1 MKNDIVFNILL
12 SIVVGYLLTQLQ
24 LFLGSLYLINFL
36 KQNLITLLVALI
48 AINSATLSILL
59 TKIRELIDKTGQI
72 NSFNSTKKQM
82 ILSIKE
88 QVSIVFV
95 AILFLI
101 IQDSSFIKLH
111 NEFELFLN
119 VSITGCFIY
128 ALRIL
133 YDTAKSVFIILDY

>member
-1 MKNDIVFNILL
+1 MKNNIVFNILL

-24 LFLGSLYLINFL
+24 LFLGSCYLINFL

-59 TKIRELIDKTGQI
+59 TKIRELLDKTGQI
-72 NSFNSTKKQM
+72 SSFDNTKKQM
-82 ILSIKE
+82 IISIRE
-88 QVSIVFV
+88 QVIIVFV

-101 IQDSSFIKLH
+101 IQDSSFIKFH
-111 NEFELFLN
+111 SEFELFLN

-128 ALRIL
+128 SLRIL

>member
-24 LFLGSLYLINFL
+24 LFLGSCYLINFL

-72 NSFNSTKKQM
+72 NSFDNTKKQM

-88 QVSIVFV
+88 QVIIVFV

>member
-36 KQNLITLLVALI
+36 KQNLITLLIALI

>member
-1 MKNDIVFNILL
+1 MKNDIVFNILP

-24 LFLGSLYLINFL
+24 LFLRSLYLINFL

-82 ILSIKE
+82 ILS
-88 QVSIVFV
+88 
-95 AILFLI
+95 
-101 IQDSSFIKLH
+101 
-111 NEFELFLN
+111 
-119 VSITGCFIY
+119 
-128 ALRIL
+128 LRIPWVIVPVL
-133 YDTAKSVFIILDY
+133 S